1 MQLER
6 PHFKKILVTGGA
18 GFIGC
23 HFVRMLIQDKLDFTA
38 DEIVVVDALTY
49 AANLSSIQEFIDS
62 REITFAQGNITDF
75 ELMRELTKG
84 TDLIVN
90 FAAESHV
97 DRSISNAQEFILSN
111 ILGVDTILHAMRLND
126 SKTFLQVSTDEVYG
140 SISSG
145 SWNESFPLQPNSPYS
160 ASKASAELI
169 TLAHWRT
176 HEVDVR
182 ITRCCNNYGPFQHQE
197 KFIPTCI
204 RSLLSNE
211 KIPIYGLGNQI
222 REWIHVEDHC
232 IGIGLV
238 IARGKAG
245 ETYNIGSGQ
254 EVANLELAQTIASIV
269 GASNGSIEYV
279 QDRKGHDFRYSLD
292 FSKISA
298 LGYLPRRNWKE
309 ELPNLISWYKAR
321 AVGKDELA

>member
-1 MQLER
+1 VQLER

-23 HFVRMLIQDKLDFTA
+23 HFVRMIIQDKLDFTT

-49 AANLSSIQEFIDS
+49 AANLSSIQTFIDS
-62 REITFAQGNITDF
+62 REITFVHGNITDF
-75 ELMRELTKG
+75 QLMKDLTKR

-97 DRSISNAQEFILSN
+97 DRSISNSQDFILSN
-111 ILGVDTILHAMRLND
+111 VLGVDTLLHAMRLND
-126 SKTFLQVSTDEVYG
+126 SKFFLQVSTDEVYG

-169 TLAHWRT
+169 TLSHWRT

-232 IGIGLV
+232 MGIGLV
-238 IARGKAG
+238 IAKGKAG

-269 GASNGSIEYV
+269 GASNRSIEYV

-292 FSKISA
+292 FSKISTM
-298 LGYLPRRNWKE
+298 GYLPQRNWKE
-309 ELPNLISWYKAR
+309 ELPNLISWYKENTE
-321 AVGKDELA
+321 D